1 MQTIKTASTREYN
14 YGSWNSSVLK
24 CRLKVEY
31 VADLARDYST
41 QHVCGGDRT
50 ATEAGIATRG
60 ISWPPF
66 WAELN
71 VHRLYETNTELD
83 TGTSENKY
91 INGFCDRIIFFWH
104 NCGKGW
110 VRTLIGIPLHLLQRL
125 KSAMNSAARLVFSS
139 SKYDS
144 VSPRLHRLH
153 WLKVPK
159 RIQFKLAVTTF
170 KCLLRTSP
178 RHHHTSL
185 ASSSGLLASRLEVV
199 FAQRRHHWSSV
210 LHGCLLSATELLR
223 SLLLVSGTNC
233 HASSRPPPSSVRVSC
248 SRFSCSFPKFL

>member
-1 MQTIKTASTREYN
+1 MSFE
-14 YGSWNSSVLK
+14 SWIRRRSCK
-24 CRLKVEY
+24 RLFH
-31 VADLARDYST
+31 AAR
-41 QHVCGGDRT
+41 GGDRT

-144 VSPRLHRLH
+144 VSPLLHRLH

-170 KCLLRTSP
+170 KCLRGTSP
-178 RHHHTSL
+178 PYLAGEFFRSSGL
-185 ASSSGLLASRLEVV
+185 EARGRFRSASSSLIIRRTRLPTVSDRAFTV
-199 FAQRRHHWSSV
+199 AAARVWN
-210 LHGCLLSATELLR
+210 ELP
-223 SLLLVSGTNC
+223 LLVTAPAVFC
-233 HASSRPPPSSVRVSC
+233 T
-248 SRFSCSFPKFL
+248 SFL